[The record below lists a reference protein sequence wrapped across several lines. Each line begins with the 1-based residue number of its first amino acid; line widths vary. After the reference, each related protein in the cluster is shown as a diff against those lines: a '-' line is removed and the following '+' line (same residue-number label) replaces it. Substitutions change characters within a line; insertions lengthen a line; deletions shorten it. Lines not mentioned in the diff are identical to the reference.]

1 LKERIEVSILLL
13 SLEKLLL
20 VPYILPLFIF
30 YLLFSLIS
38 LLLSLISLLLSLLIV
53 VQGGR
58 GWCEGSIECFSSL
71 KLSAY
76 NTILK

>member
-1 LKERIEVSILLL
+1 LKECIEVSILLL
-13 SLEKLLL
+13 SLEKLPLL
-20 VPYILPLFIF
+20 PYLLPLIIF
-30 YLLFSLIS
+30 YLL
-38 LLLSLISLLLSLLIV
+38 LSLVSLLLSLLIV

-58 GWCEGSIECFSSL
+58 GWCEGSIECSSSL